1 MRSSLGVIQNAQ
13 SEAGRVET
21 GKLMR
26 RPIRGARGR
35 GRRAERGVAAWLSS
49 VVLLG
54 FAVSLA
60 LPGPAGAQ
68 TRPVASAKR
77 MSSYP
82 SLSKVHA
89 AILAAEKATKPPGH
103 VTPSISA
110 LAAEDDWGG
119 DLQAASSCP
128 TLGVSAATFDLS
140 QCAFGDT
147 SSTTVVAL
155 VGDSRAQ
162 MWLDGFNTLGLAEHF
177 KVVLIAKS
185 GCPVPT
191 GTYETN
197 NDNGTVSAA
206 PWAACTTFHSF
217 MASSLASLHPAVIVI
232 SSNYQLDLA
241 DPPHLATPAEVAT
254 DMAKFLKTL
263 PAASTK
269 IVLGGFPQPA
279 PTASPTLCLSKGP
292 KKISSCN
299 FVPSSPVVAENAAS
313 QSAAKAAGADF
324 INQTPWFCAATC
336 PSIIASIIPY
346 TIDGYHAD
354 KTYLNYLTGVLWG
367 SLKPYLH

>member
-1 MRSSLGVIQNAQ
+1 MVSAF
-13 SEAGRVET
+13 T
-21 GKLMR
+21 F
-26 RPIRGARGR
+26 
-35 GRRAERGVAAWLSS
+35 VA
-49 VVLLG
+49 LLG
-54 FAVSLA
+54 LAVSLV
-60 LPGPAGAQ
+60 LPAAAGAQ
-68 TRPVASAKR
+68 IRPVTSAKQ

-89 AILAAEKATKPPGH
+89 AILAAEKATTPPSH
-103 VTPSISA
+103 VTPTISA

-119 DLQAASSCP
+119 DLQAESSCP
-128 TLGVSAATFDLS
+128 TLGVSAATFNLS

-147 SSTTVVAL
+147 KSTTVVAL

-162 MWLDGFNTLGLAEHF
+162 MWLDTFNTLGVAEHF
-177 KVVLIAKS
+177 KLVLIAKS
-185 GCPVPT
+185 GCPVPI

-217 MASSLASLHPAVIVI
+217 LASSLASLHPSVIVI

-241 DPPHLATPAEVAT
+241 DPPHLAKPAEVAA
-254 DMAKFLKTL
+254 DMAGFLKTL

-269 IVLGGFPQPA
+269 VVLGSFPQPA

-292 KKISSCN
+292 KKTNSCN
-299 FVPSSPVVAENAAS
+299 FVPSSAVVAENAAS
-313 QSAAKAAGADF
+313 QSAAKAAGAHF

-367 SLKPYLH
+367 SLKPFFP

>member
-1 MRSSLGVIQNAQ
+1 MMR
-13 SEAGRVET
+13 T
-21 GKLMR
+21 LMR
-26 RPIRGARGR
+26 RATGR
-35 GRRAERGVAAWLSS
+35 GRRADRTVPVWLSALA
-49 VVLLG
+49 LLG
-54 FAVSLA
+54 LAVSLA
-60 LPGPAGAQ
+60 LPAPAGAQ
-68 TRPVASAKR
+68 IRPVTSAKR

-89 AILAAEKATKPPGH
+89 AILAAEKATSPPSH
-103 VTPSISA
+103 VSPSISA
-110 LAAEDDWGG
+110 LAAQDDWGG
-119 DLQAASSCP
+119 DLQDQSACP
-128 TLGVSAATFDLS
+128 TLGVSGATFTLS

-147 SSTTVVAL
+147 KSTKVVAL

-162 MWLDGFNTLGLAEHF
+162 MWLDAFNTLGLAEHF

-185 GCPVPT
+185 GCPVPV

-217 MASSLASLHPAVIVI
+217 MATSLAALHPSVIVI

-241 DPPHLATPAEVAT
+241 DPAHLASPAEVAA
-254 DMAKFLKTL
+254 DMTKFLKTL

-269 IVLGGFPQPA
+269 VVLGGFPQPA

-299 FVPSSPVVAENAAS
+299 FLPSSPVVAENAAS

-367 SLKPYLH
+367 SLKPYFA